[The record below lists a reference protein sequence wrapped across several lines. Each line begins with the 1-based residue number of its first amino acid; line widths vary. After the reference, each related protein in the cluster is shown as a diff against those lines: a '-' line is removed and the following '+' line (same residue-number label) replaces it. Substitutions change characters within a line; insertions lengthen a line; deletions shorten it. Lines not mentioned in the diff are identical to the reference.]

1 MALTFSVHIA
11 DFCRVTRVTPSVSN
25 NILYFDGAATG
36 QACAGGDP
44 ASCPYT
50 PAGQACLPSLT
61 GGTIGDV
68 TTPPRAAGKLH
79 TTSVAASLLYGLQH
93 CTKTPRHSI
102 HLYSHSVP
110 ALTSTALM
118 RSVAH

>member
-1 MALTFSVHIA
+1 M
-11 DFCRVTRVTPSVSN
+11 TRVTPSVSN

-50 PAGQACLPSLT
+50 HAGQACLPSLT
-61 GGTIGDV
+61 GGDIDGV
-68 TTPPRAAGKLH
+68 NTPPRAAGKLH
-79 TTSVAASLLYGLQH
+79 TTSVAASLLYRLEH
-93 CTKTPRHSI
+93 CTNTPRQSI
-102 HLYSHSVP
+102 HLYSHPVP
-110 ALTSTALM
+110 ALTSTALT